1 MDSAIKIINMRIL
14 TVYGSLILLKPG
26 AGCVVAK
33 RFFYVLLLS
42 LGLVY
47 LSGPVFAETGLTE
60 EDFLGEIPMVMSATR
75 MPQSVTDTPVA
86 MTVIDRK
93 MIEAS
98 GFVEIPDL
106 FRLVP
111 GFQVGLSWRDHHSAV
126 TYHGQSDG
134 LSRRMQVLIDG
145 RVAVGSLFGIVDW
158 DRLGIVVDDIARIEV
173 VRGSAGVAYG
183 SNAFVGV
190 INIITREPLDDPGWR
205 MTATSGSENTTIVS
219 TQYAHVGEWFDYI
232 ASASYLDTDGFDD
245 VNDESTAR
253 SGRFKGHYQYA
264 PNTFVDFQFGYSDGP
279 WGRGGTGLSIDPVT
293 TKDVT
298 EQYGNLRLTQSE
310 SPGNEWYLQIGINSV
325 EERDKYDVGLL
336 SDVLGVSPADI
347 PVIVPGQ
354 EDQNIVGSAFD
365 YTSNRFDIEF
375 QKMSLW
381 ANQHRALW
389 GIGYRKDTVKGLSV
403 IKTNDRESMDTFRAY
418 GNIEYRLSD
427 RVLMNVGLSYEDNNF
442 VRGRYSSRF
451 GFNVNLAKNHVL
463 KLAVA
468 ESWRQP
474 YLAEHLHDVSIRLND
489 GSVLEQVQLSEGK
502 LKPER
507 MRSYEAGYVGYWLNK
522 TLLTEVKVFR
532 EELRRELE
540 FVADP
545 FYPEVVS
552 LFNPGT
558 ILDKNGG
565 ATDIVGIE
573 GSLNWQ
579 FTRNTRLWAA
589 YSFAEVDQH
598 CQPFSVR
605 CTHESDATPR
615 HTGSLLISHKFSHA
629 WETSIGYYYLDEMAW
644 TLWGAD
650 RDSYDRVDLRVAK
663 SFNLNSSRLTLELI
677 GQNLGGDY
685 HEFNQAN
692 VFETRTFVR
701 ATLQF

>member
-1 MDSAIKIINMRIL
+1 M
-14 TVYGSLILLKPG
+14 YGSPILLKHG
-26 AGCVVAK
+26 ASLTVAK
-33 RFFYVLLLS
+33 RVFGFLFLF
-42 LGLVY
+42 LGLSQMASPV
-47 LSGPVFAETGLTE
+47 SAGPGLTE
-60 EDFLGEIPMVMSATR
+60 EDLLGEIPMVMSATR

-86 MTVIDRK
+86 MTVIDRN

-158 DRLGIVVDDIARIEV
+158 DRLGIVLDDIVRIEV

-190 INIITREPLDDPGWR
+190 INIITRDPLDDPGWR
-205 MTATSGSENTTIVS
+205 MTATTGGENTTIMS

-232 ASASYLDTDGFDD
+232 ASASYFDTDGFDD

-253 SGRFKGHYQYA
+253 SGRFKGHYQYTS
-264 PNTFVDFQFGYSDGP
+264 NTFLDFQFGYSEGP

-293 TKDVT
+293 SKEVK
-298 EQYGNLRLTQSE
+298 EQYGNLRLTQSA
-310 SPGNEWYLQIGINSV
+310 SPGNEWYFQLGINSV
-325 EERDKYDVGLL
+325 EEDDTYNVGLL

-347 PVIVPGQ
+347 PVIVPGHT
-354 EDQNIVGSAFD
+354 DQNIIGSAFD
-365 YTSNRFDIEF
+365 YTSNRLDVEF

-381 ANQHRALW
+381 SNQHRALW
-389 GIGYRKDTVKGLSV
+389 GIGYRKDTVKGRSV

-418 GNIEYRLSD
+418 GNLEYRLSD
-427 RVLMNVGLSYEDNNF
+427 RVLMHLGLSYEDNNF
-442 VRGRYSSRF
+442 VRGRFSSRF
-451 GFNVNLAKNHVL
+451 GFNVNLAENHVL
-463 KLAVA
+463 TLAVA

-489 GSVLEQVQLSEGK
+489 GSVLEQVQTSVGK

-507 MRSYEAGYVGYWLNK
+507 MRSYEVGYVGYWLNK
-522 TLLTEVKVFR
+522 TLLTEMKVFR

-540 FVADP
+540 FLADP

-552 LFNPGT
+552 LFNPGS

-565 ATDIVGIE
+565 GTDTVGIE

-579 FTRNTRLWAA
+579 FTRNTRLWSA
-589 YSFAEVDQH
+589 YSFAEVDQY
-598 CQPFSVR
+598 CQDFSFR
-605 CTHESDATPR
+605 CAHENDATPR
-615 HTGSLLISHKFSHA
+615 HTASLLFSHKFHHA
-629 WETSIGYYYLDEMAW
+629 WEASIGYYYLDDMAW
-644 TLWGAD
+644 TLWGGD

-663 SFNLNSSRLTLELI
+663 QINFDNSRLTLELI

-685 HEFNQAN
+685 REFNENN